1 MAVDDGLT
9 KVRMFPDGLHGV
21 QNVLT
26 MGFFERYIQRFISY
40 LADRAVAQAS
50 TDLEYT
56 DVHGVCDMPHSES
69 LLTMLSAGAAIN
81 PPDRSADLFDGVKQ
95 ASRLDPDHSTE
106 MGRPRYLL
114 LNSGI
119 RINVDSTRSL
129 RFGPN
134 YSTQTTGHLGRC
146 KVLLN

>member
-81 PPDRSADLFDGVKQ
+81 PPDRSADLFDGVNKLCALIQ
-95 ASRLDPDHSTE
+95 TIQQKWAGHGTCCLIR
-106 MGRPRYLL
+106 
-114 LNSGI
+114 GI
-119 RINVDSTRSL
+119 RINVDSIRSL

-146 KVLLN
+146 

>member
-21 QNVLT
+21 QNVLP
-26 MGFFERYIQRFISY
+26 MGFFESYIQRFISY
-40 LADRAVAQAS
+40 LADLVVAQAS

-56 DVHGVCDMPHSES
+56 DVHGVCDIPHSES
-69 LLTMLSAGAAIN
+69 LLTALSAGATIN
-81 PPDRSADLFDGVKQ
+81 PSDRSADLFEGVDKLRALIQ
-95 ASRLDPDHSTE
+95 TIQQKWAGHGTCCLIR
-106 MGRPRYLL
+106 
-114 LNSGI
+114 GI
-119 RINVDSTRSL
+119 RINVDSIRSL

-146 KVLLN
+146 